1 MRSYSVF
8 TMAAPMAVS
17 SASAKPSCKSARR
30 MAAKSLVAN
39 SAIKEG
45 ATLATTGRPLC
56 SSAFTAGISSRT
68 CFASCGQFTKQQ
80 PHKMHSSEIM
90 LACPSENLMLFTGQ

>member
-1 MRSYSVF
+1 MRSYSVL

-45 ATLATTGRPLC
+45 ATLATTGLPALRAVPLP
-56 SSAFTAGISSRT
+56 AGISSRT
-68 CFASCGQFTKQQ
+68 CFASCGQFTKQ
-80 PHKMHSSEIM
+80 H
-90 LACPSENLMLFTGQ
+90 AA